1 MKLKNKL
8 FSAFLAL
15 FLVLTMVGG
24 MSSTVGAE
32 EETQFNVVLHKRHN
46 LEDPKVTFPNTGEE
60 MDFGG
65 VALPGVEFTAYD
77 VTAEYYAA
85 IKDKDQATAQVTAIE
100 AIQKLYTPVAP
111 EGKTGVKS
119 ELTDKDGITTI
130 SNLDIKD
137 LDGNYKVYVFVET
150 KTPVTPSVMVKATPI
165 VIAMPIYK
173 LNADGTNSDTVN
185 NNIHLYPKNVTA
197 LDEKIFTNPGEFN
210 VVDVNGEKYF
220 NITTGSVLDF
230 KVNLNIPADINEKT
244 EYSLTDNPTVGLVFL
259 KDSLDLNGLTEGE
272 DYTFTKNLDNGGFKI
287 SFNMKSEKFLKLAGS
302 VLVVEY
308 KMTLTAEVLP
318 DELQSNKA
326 TISVDNNPR
335 TDLETKT
342 DPKDPEFPEIPE
354 FFTNGHKFVKRD
366 AQTGNALEGAEFIIG
381 NGNDEFAKLTVN
393 SKREY
398 VFVSWTTNE
407 DDATRLLSNDKGE
420 FSVIGL
426 TRGDYILKE
435 TKAPSHKYVKIDGNI
450 DFEVK
455 DGYATSELQAVLNH
469 PKGLLPSTGGNGIYA
484 YLAVGSVMML
494 GALIWFKRSNKE
506 VTQ

>member
-24 MSSTVGAE
+24 MTSTVGAE

-46 LEDPKVTFPNTGEE
+46 LEDPGVTFPNTGEE

-65 VALPGVEFTAYD
+65 DALPGVEFTAYD
-77 VTAEYYAA
+77 VTEEYYAA
-85 IKDKDQATAQVTAIE
+85 IKGKDQDAAIK

-111 EGKTGVKS
+111 EGITGVQS
-119 ELTDKDGITTI
+119 ATTDADGIATI

-137 LDGNYKVYVFVET
+137 VNGNYKVYVFVET
-150 KTPVTPSVMVKATPI
+150 KTPLEPTVMVKATPI
-165 VIAMPIYK
+165 VIAMPIYT
-173 LNADGTNSDTVN
+173 LNQDGTNSDTVN

-197 LDEKIFTNPGEFN
+197 LDEKIFTNPGEFA

-230 KVNLNIPADINEKT
+230 KVNLNIPTDISEKT
-244 EYSLTDNPTVGLVFL
+244 EYSLTDNPTVGLEFFENSL
-259 KDSLDLNGLTEGE
+259 KVNGLTVGE
-272 DYTFTKNLDNGGFKI
+272 DYTFTENVDNGGFKI

-335 TDLETKT
+335 TDLDTKT
-342 DPKDPEFPEIPE
+342 DPENPEFPEIPE
-354 FFTNGHKFVKRD
+354 FFTNGHKFVKQD
-366 AQTGNALEGAEFIIG
+366 AQTGNALEGAEFIVG
-381 NGNDEFAKLTVN
+381 NGKGEFAKFTVN
-393 SKREY
+393 LKGEY
-398 VFVSWTTNE
+398 VFVSWTTKE
-407 DDATRLLSNDKGE
+407 EDATRLVSNDKGE

-435 TKAPSHKYVKIDGNI
+435 TKAPSDKYVKIDGDI

-506 VTQ
+506 VAQ